1 MTLLRIAL
9 RLGRMGAIATAA
21 LGTVGAIAQPLAFAT
36 LAGNTPAER
45 AVFGQQMELL
55 ALQLT
60 YLLPLPHGLGTM
72 AGWIEWRALGFLE
85 VVVGFWAVMAASGAG
100 RGDEERGLVEHW
112 LAQGV
117 SRGRY
122 IGLRIVAFAALAM
135 AASTLAVGAAGVGAA
150 IVNDGVPAGALA
162 LQGVALVGLVLCC
175 YAVALLAAQFVTTRR
190 GAITLGGAVLLI
202 LYLVNVV
209 DRNGA
214 EVAAIRSLSP
224 FWLYDQNHPLT
235 AGGVLDLSSTLGL
248 FAAAAAITVL
258 AVVAFVRRDL
268 GAPLVRR
275 TPRDARPTVRPAGNP
290 LLRVPV
296 LAILDQQRVSLVA
309 WTAVV
314 AALGLFFLSFTRT
327 LVDAMLATPSF
338 RVYMERAGIA
348 TYTAFIGLSWFS
360 ALVLLVSLYAIVQ
373 ANGWAADDQEG
384 RLEIF
389 AAQPISRARIVVERL
404 AALLIGAAV
413 IVAASSLALLIGAA
427 SADISLEVG
436 RVVVGA
442 ALTLLVAF
450 AFGGLGAAGV
460 GWRPRLTLGILAAV
474 AIVGYFVQELAPLF
488 EWPEW
493 LANLSVYAL
502 YGNPVMTSID
512 WAREATLLAIGAA
525 ASFAALIAMQR
536 RDIGA

>member
-1 MTLLRIAL
+1 VTLLRIAL

-488 EWPEW
+488 QWPEW